1 MDNTI
6 KKRNI
11 LEFIDSPDIRE
22 FHKHTAFAPEE
33 QAVLIVNSNKRSI
46 EEKVAALEYL
56 LETYPDYDAP
66 LYGDGWG
73 RNFRELTRNTLK
85 KWKMLLE
92 VRHEQDGY
100 VYMAEFLEKDTAFCH
115 KGYGNLYTDYNKAYE
130 FLQTEKQTYLA
141 EGWDTETYGLIK
153 RMKLNPEP
161 DQNDNQYGEYYF
173 NSKNKL
179 IRMEGFFEELEE
191 LTLWDELE
199 NASFFLKLPFKA
211 GDIVKV
217 ESLCNPT
224 YYGVFTGRWDKP
236 SYPGAIEMTCS
247 LDVYASER
255 DMFDYTDNTPI
266 LGMTLCKEEE
276 LPEEEAPLKLLS
288 QVYTG
293 EMDIC
298 SMLMYYGRKEMG
310 KALEK

>member
-1 MDNTI
+1 
-6 KKRNI
+6 
-11 LEFIDSPDIRE
+11 
-22 FHKHTAFAPEE
+22 
-33 QAVLIVNSNKRSI
+33 
-46 EEKVAALEYL
+46 
-56 LETYPDYDAP
+56 
-66 LYGDGWG
+66 
-73 RNFRELTRNTLK
+73 
-85 KWKMLLE
+85 MLLAA
-92 VRHEQDGY
+92 RQEQDGY
-100 VYMAEFLEKDTAFCH
+100 VYMAEFLEKNTAFCH

-130 FLQTEKQTYLA
+130 FLQKEKQTYLD
-141 EGWDTETYGLIK
+141 EGWDRETYGLIK

-161 DQNDNQYGEYYF
+161 DQNDNRYGEYYF
-173 NSKNKL
+173 NSENEL
-179 IRMEGFFEELEE
+179 VRMEGFFDELEE

-199 NASFFLKLPFKA
+199 NASFFLNLPFKA

-236 SYPGAIEMTCS
+236 SYPGTIEMTCS
-247 LDVYASER
+247 LDVYASGS

-298 SMLMYYGRKEMG
+298 SLLMYYGRKEMG